1 MMMRNNEV
9 ILLVDTLRKLH
20 RRGAKVNIVKILQKT
35 HPADLAHLF
44 RSFTKEERHDFFKLM
59 PDNQLRGNLIS
70 ELDDAIIISLFD
82 ELEDME
88 IVKILLEMDYDDEN
102 AVLRILPEDL
112 RDRLLELMKDDES
125 RELEA
130 LMEYPDDSAG
140 SLMTPEVFHLHE
152 EYTAEEAIEKIRSA
166 VDSEMVFYIYVVDDR
181 NHLLGVVS
189 LRQLIIVAPR
199 TRLRNIISEEV
210 ISVHPETDQEEV
222 ARIISRYDFLAIP
235 VVDKENKL
243 LGIVTVDDIIDV
255 MREEAT
261 EDLLQMAGV
270 GRDREI
276 ILKSTWEASKI
287 RFPWLF
293 TTWVGGLI
301 AAIVIG
307 FFQEIISQFVL
318 LASFLPIIAG
328 MGGNVGTQ
336 SSTIVTRG
344 IATGRVNPERYWHI
358 VYNEFK
364 IGLFLGFTYGLLL
377 GIVSIFLYQATLFI
391 GLTVAAAITFAMTL
405 ATFIGTYG
413 PILLTRMKIDP
424 AIATGPVVTTA
435 IDILGIAIYLLIA
448 TFLSQWIG

>member
-1 MMMRNNEV
+1 MMRNNEV

-59 PDNQLRGNLIS
+59 PDNQLRGDLIS
-70 ELDDAIIISLFD
+70 ELDDAIIISIFS
-82 ELEDME
+82 ELEDIE

-140 SLMTPEVFHLHE
+140 SIMTPEVFHLQE
-152 EYTAEEAIEKIRSA
+152 DFTAEEAIEAIRKA

-276 ILKSTWEASKI
+276 MLKSTWEASKI

-307 FFQEIISQFVL
+307 FFQDIISQFVL

-336 SSTIVTRG
+336 SSTIITRG

-358 VYNEFK
+358 VFNELK
-364 IGLFLGFTYGLLL
+364 IGLFLGLTYGLLL
-377 GIVSIFLYQATLFI
+377 GVVSIFLYRATPFI
-391 GLTVAAAITFAMTL
+391 GLTVAMAITFAMTL

-435 IDILGIAIYLLIA
+435 IDIIGIAIYLIIA